1 MPLCGAHPQDPVT
14 LQKADRRRRRR
25 SHDRGAPGSKLPW
38 KTDQSVLSSPS
49 APGARTTRNHA
60 RAAQGRKAAPA
71 GGPITPKSGGPIS
84 TKSGGSIHTKS
95 CSGRRR
101 RVIEFLRITTGILR
115 TERSVAARPRLGEEA
130 LTRINDKAAYRRARS
145 LRQPHRF
152 KGGRAGDVA
161 FAQSPWN

>member
-49 APGARTTRNHA
+49 APGARTTRNHT
-60 RAAQGRKAAPA
+60 RRSGS
-71 GGPITPKSGGPIS
+71 KSG
-84 TKSGGSIHTKS
+84 SGRWSHYPEIGWSHFDEITKS

-130 LTRINDKAAYRRARS
+130 LTRINDKAAYRRSRS

-161 FAQSPWN
+161 FAQSP